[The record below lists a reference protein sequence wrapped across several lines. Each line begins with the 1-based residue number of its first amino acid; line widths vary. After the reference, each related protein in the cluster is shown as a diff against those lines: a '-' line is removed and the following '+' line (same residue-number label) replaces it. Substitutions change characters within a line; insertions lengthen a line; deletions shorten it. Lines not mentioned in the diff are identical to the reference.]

1 MVIVLAVGMITREP
15 KLTRQPAWP
24 IDESM
29 AEAILPMPGSSLGL
43 EYHKLARYQLRYLT
57 WLVTMFRSEFLST
70 VDAEMYVIAFFG
82 SSTTDPALIMLIAL
96 VFALLCL
103 RATNWIPPC
112 EYPIIPC
119 PYPCVVALCQI

>member
-57 WLVTMFRSEFLST
+57 WLHMTCS
-70 VDAEMYVIAFFG
+70 
-82 SSTTDPALIMLIAL
+82 
-96 VFALLCL
+96 
-103 RATNWIPPC
+103 IPS
-112 EYPIIPC
+112 
-119 PYPCVVALCQI
+119 L